1 MYANKRY
8 LSESSSEDVDDPD
21 GVSDSNENDH
31 DNNVNGGYT
40 ASYKRPRISRD
51 SQSTEDE
58 QDLDAAAA
66 SLDRAIDTSS
76 SSDTEQLELGH
87 GPSWGSTFQA
97 SQQPVA
103 PQAASLNKPGQY
115 SSAAERMMAMMG
127 YKSGTGLGK
136 KAQGRVEPVG
146 ISKQRGR
153 RGLGLVLKGLET
165 DDTIEWNADD
175 ERVEV
180 EEKVSWMEPHS
191 LPVPSTETLSSWMFE
206 DDRKIDISDEDRYC
220 DKEALSSVLSAKTV
234 FDKLEGDELMKAR
247 TRSNPFETIRGAF
260 FLNRAAMKMA
270 NLDAICGFM
279 FSKPVDDTGKPMVT
293 SNDPLYFADV
303 CAGPGGFSEYILWRK
318 KWRSKGFGFTLR
330 NTGHDFKLDDF
341 YAGPPESFEPHYGVK
356 GADGDGNVFDSENIE
371 AFRSFVMENT
381 RGKGVHFMMADG
393 GFSVEGQENIQ
404 EILSKQ
410 LYLCQCLVAL
420 SIIREKGHFVCK
432 LFDLFTPFSVGL
444 VYLMYRSFQQIAIH
458 KPNTSRP
465 ANSERYIICKWK
477 RPDCENIRNYMMEIN
492 NRINELGF
500 SMGGTTRSQV
510 DILSIVPDPIM
521 QRDSP
526 EFLEYMRE
534 SNNNIADDQV
544 VGLTKI
550 AAFCKN
556 QNLHEFR
563 QAEIR
568 SQSLEFWQIPDET
581 RKKPMME
588 KPQNAAIRLLH
599 NQSSMLMH
607 NETILKNAQSLE
619 DQIKSVYDWKAVVL
633 GAPNDKQS
641 ERSFILGLGRTK
653 VYMLEKNSNFWRRL
667 DELVKFELSP
677 NTLLYGEVVTE
688 YRGERHSQRKV
699 KNVHIIDAFVLGG
712 EDISQ
717 KHFMERHNLL
727 KLFLQNMNK
736 NSRNDYVKLRLKE
749 VYKLDDLNKMY
760 NGCDLKIL
768 KGRSAP
774 SLCHELSN
782 DIESDGIARYFQP
795 TGIMFYKTVKEPY
808 MMALS
813 RSQNKKYW
821 FNTMTRGSFFEMP
834 KDSVAGSGDCHGRRL
849 TWLWDSNTGIHP
861 GLGSPTRPSEISRQV
876 VDKFVSRKLK

>member
-1 MYANKRY
+1 
-8 LSESSSEDVDDPD
+8 
-21 GVSDSNENDH
+21 
-31 DNNVNGGYT
+31 
-40 ASYKRPRISRD
+40 
-51 SQSTEDE
+51 
-58 QDLDAAAA
+58 
-66 SLDRAIDTSS
+66 
-76 SSDTEQLELGH
+76 
-87 GPSWGSTFQA
+87 
-97 SQQPVA
+97 
-103 PQAASLNKPGQY
+103 
-115 SSAAERMMAMMG
+115 
-127 YKSGTGLGK
+127 
-136 KAQGRVEPVG
+136 
-146 ISKQRGR
+146 
-153 RGLGLVLKGLET
+153 
-165 DDTIEWNADD
+165 
-175 ERVEV
+175 
-180 EEKVSWMEPHS
+180 
-191 LPVPSTETLSSWMFE
+191 
-206 DDRKIDISDEDRYC
+206 
-220 DKEALSSVLSAKTV
+220 
-234 FDKLEGDELMKAR
+234 
-247 TRSNPFETIRGAF
+247 
-260 FLNRAAMKMA
+260 
-270 NLDAICGFM
+270 
-279 FSKPVDDTGKPMVT
+279 
-293 SNDPLYFADV
+293 
-303 CAGPGGFSEYILWRK
+303 
-318 KWRSKGFGFTLR
+318 
-330 NTGHDFKLDDF
+330 
-341 YAGPPESFEPHYGVK
+341 
-356 GADGDGNVFDSENIE
+356 
-371 AFRSFVMENT
+371 
-381 RGKGVHFMMADG
+381 
-393 GFSVEGQENIQ
+393 
-404 EILSKQ
+404 
-410 LYLCQCLVAL
+410 
-420 SIIREKGHFVCK
+420 
-432 LFDLFTPFSVGL
+432 
-444 VYLMYRSFQQIAIH
+444 
-458 KPNTSRP
+458 
-465 ANSERYIICKWK
+465 
-477 RPDCENIRNYMMEIN
+477 MMEIN

-599 NQSSMLMH
+599 NQSSMLIH